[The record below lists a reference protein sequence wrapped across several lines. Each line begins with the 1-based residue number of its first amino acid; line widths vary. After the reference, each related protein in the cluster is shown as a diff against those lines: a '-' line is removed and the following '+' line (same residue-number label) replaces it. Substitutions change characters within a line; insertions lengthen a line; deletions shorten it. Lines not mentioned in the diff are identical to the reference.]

1 MTKLK
6 RLLMP
11 SAAEPVEEHILLI
24 EVYTATTT
32 VENYKAVSTKGVI
45 IYPVCACSVACDSDE
60 TPRTCS
66 PPGSPVHGLCQVR
79 LCSEFPFSTPG
90 DLSN

>member
-1 MTKLK
+1 
-6 RLLMP
+6 MP

-45 IYPVCACSVACDSDE
+45 IYPVCGAQSRVTLMRPHELAARQA
-60 TPRTCS
+60 P
-66 PPGSPVHGLCQVR
+66 LFM
-79 LCSEFPFSTPG
+79 EFSR
-90 DLSN
+90 